1 MFTSIKRTGCPVV
14 CRRCDREALGLCR
27 PTPADGFLVHF
38 PGRRSCQACR
48 PRGASSCDDVELSIG
63 VPSEIWVSGAATL
76 ATAGDKNVLSA
87 VVSRVRNLNSSGS
100 ADAGRIVALTRLLP
114 RALEACNNR
123 ERIFLPLNTRAA
135 AVRIFAVCLA
145 DNALAFTLW
154 EMDIPAWCVTVVML
168 LSLLLVYWLL
178 MPAVIAVS
186 RWEIVR
192 SLTTVRVE
200 EPGDPGPSGEGGAPA
215 SGSTPAPASG
225 STPGATPPTGPERT
239 SSQSAD
245 QVFDSGDA
253 TLEGTCAPDS
263 TPPNVPEARMRVPE
277 PTQTVEERV
286 ARQIGPAL
294 REMEWFI
301 EHTNNLEAA
310 LRGRL
315 VGQVT
320 PPDLSTPRAKFIWR
334 QLGRTRDALIATVFS
349 RRRIEMWMDQHPCF
363 VDLRSKK
370 WTAERMERAIQ
381 ELLDEGVGEMT
392 TAYAA
397 KIKAEVLPKKGK
409 PPRLV
414 LDAGTKGQLCS
425 LAVVSCFESLL
436 FHHFGDQSIKHR
448 GKMSAV
454 RQAWNK
460 LNQVKGQLIEGDGSR
475 FDMTVSPKL
484 RHHVE
489 DRILQHICKVMFET
503 GDACD
508 SLGEWAQAGL
518 AERAQNKRKVRY
530 NKRKSFACVVLNAFR
545 ASGDRGT
552 SALNWIV
559 NFTIW
564 TSLLVANPNEVVENP
579 HKLFY
584 EARVPTDRVD
594 KNIMKTVN
602 GKIWVTYRFVF
613 EGDDSVVKTD
623 HPMATRP
630 CLERDW
636 KSLGFDMKIKMIG
649 RSDVLTFV
657 GVTTWCDEHGV
668 LADVCL
674 PEVARNLASASWTL
688 SEGNALDNALAFAA
702 RSTLHQNYPPLANYY
717 AALARHWKQQ
727 SRSSVGVLDREW
739 QYKIYGDYQED
750 REVEFEELLARR
762 EPGWEDPESGWEPCR
777 KIVGHACGGLSR
789 DQEAYF
795 MGLDTLGPDAGDVV
809 LQNLPRRMFA

>member
-1 MFTSIKRTGCPVV
+1 MFSTIKRTGTPVI
-14 CRRCDREALGLCR
+14 CFRCDREALGLCR
-27 PTPADGFLVHF
+27 PTPADGFWVHF
-38 PGRRSCQACR
+38 PGRWSCQACR

-87 VVSRVRNLNSSGS
+87 VVSRVRNLNSSGN
-100 ADAGRIVALTRLLP
+100 ADAGKIVALTRLLP

-123 ERIFLPLNTRAA
+123 ERIYLPLNTREA
-135 AVRIFAVCLA
+135 AVRIFAVCMV
-145 DNALAFTLW
+145 DNVLAFTLW
-154 EMDIPAWCVTVVML
+154 ELGFPAWCASVLIL
-168 LSLLLVYWLL
+168 LSLLLIYWLL
-178 MPAVIAVS
+178 MPAVISVS

-192 SLTTVRVE
+192 SPTTASAGE
-200 EPGDPGPSGEGGAPA
+200 QGDPDQPDGGTPASQAGPSA
-215 SGSTPAPASG
+215 
-225 STPGATPPTGPERT
+225 STPGGDPPAGTERT
-239 SSQSAD
+239 ASQSAD
-245 QVFDSGDA
+245 QAFDSGDA
-253 TLEGTCAPDS
+253 TLQGTCAPDS

-277 PTQTVEERV
+277 PTETVEERV

-301 EHTNNLEAA
+301 EHTNNLQAA

-320 PPDLSTPRAKFIWR
+320 PPDLSTPRAKFLWR
-334 QLGRTRDALIATVFS
+334 QMARTRDSLIATVFS
-349 RRRIEMWMDQHPCF
+349 RRRIELWMDQHPNF

-370 WTAERMERAIQ
+370 WTTERMERAIQ

-392 TAYAA
+392 LTYAA

-436 FHHFGDQSIKHR
+436 FQHFGAQSIKHR
-448 GKMSAV
+448 GKMTAV
-454 RQAWNK
+454 RQAWHM
-460 LNQVKGQLIEGDGSR
+460 LNQVKGQLIEGDGKR
-475 FDMTVSPKL
+475 YDMTVSPKL
-484 RHHVE
+484 RHHIE
-489 DRILQHICKVMFET
+489 DRILQHICKIMFGT

-508 SLGEWAQAGL
+508 SLGEWAHAGL

-530 NKRKSFACVVLNAFR
+530 NKRKSFASVVLNAFR

-559 NFTIW
+559 NFVIW

-579 HKLFY
+579 NKAFY
-584 EARVPTDRVD
+584 EARVPKPSCPAARLS
-594 KNIMKTVN
+594 
-602 GKIWVTYRFVF
+602 GKVWVTYRFVF
-613 EGDDSVVKTD
+613 EGDDSVIKTD

-630 CLERDW
+630 NLERDW
-636 KSLGFDMKIKMIG
+636 KSLGFDMKIKMVNPN
-649 RSDVLTFV
+649 DVLTFV
-657 GVTTWCDEHGV
+657 GVTTWCDETGA

-688 SEGNALDNALAFAA
+688 SEGTAVDNALAFAA
-702 RSTLHQNYPPLANYY
+702 RSNLHQNYPPLANYY
-717 AALARHWKQQ
+717 AAIARHWKQQ
-727 SRSSVGVLDREW
+727 SRTTVGVLDKEW

-762 EPGWEDPESGWEPCR
+762 EPGWEDPLSRWEPCR